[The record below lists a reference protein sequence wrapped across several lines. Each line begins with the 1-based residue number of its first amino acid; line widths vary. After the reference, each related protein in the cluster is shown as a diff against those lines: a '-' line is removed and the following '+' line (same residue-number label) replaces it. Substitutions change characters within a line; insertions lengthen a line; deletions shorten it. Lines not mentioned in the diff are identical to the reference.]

1 MPSSREATSRS
12 PPGSAVSPQGDFS
25 PSVSVETTVA
35 EPLAGGRSADALGE
49 GEPELR
55 EADGEAAPVP
65 DGPSA
70 PPEEHAADRTS
81 EAVASAATA
90 PLAHRGGLN

>member
-70 PPEEHAADRTS
+70 PPEEARGGQDQRGRRQRGHH
-81 EAVASAATA
+81 
-90 PLAHRGGLN
+90 PPAHRGD